1 MQEHVD
7 NILIKL
13 YNLIKRKPTMPK
25 EETIVKTA
33 SKANTAVY
41 VTKFPFCLRDDKIVP
56 PERAEEIE
64 NCSNTKVK
72 AQKYYAWKLLEM
84 ALLHSFGL
92 RMENLD
98 LRRGKSGKW
107 ECAKCY
113 FSLSHSGDFVA
124 VAVSEKL
131 VGVDIEKQDKARF
144 TDALADKILTEC
156 EAAAIN
162 RLDEE
167 ERKTA
172 LNVIWTK
179 KETIFKLE
187 GGKAFQP
194 KQIETSKYST
204 RTKTLSCG
212 TASYIITVASEDA
225 DKATYYCDGVEIT
238 DL

>member
-1 MQEHVD
+1 
-7 NILIKL
+7 
-13 YNLIKRKPTMPK
+13 MPK

-64 NCSNTKVK
+64 SCSNTKVK

-84 ALLHSFGL
+84 ALLHSLGL
-92 RMENLD
+92 NIENLD
-98 LRRGKSGKW
+98 LRRNKSGKW

-113 FSLSHSGDFVA
+113 FSLSHSGDYVA
-124 VAVSEKL
+124 VAVSEKP
-131 VGVDIEKQDKARF
+131 VGVDIEKQDKSRF

-156 EAAAIN
+156 EAAAIS
-162 RLDEE
+162 RLNDE
-167 ERKTA
+167 ERKVA
-172 LNVIWTK
+172 LNIIWTK
-179 KETIFKLE
+179 KEAIFKLE

-194 KQIETSKYST
+194 KQTETSKYST

-212 TASYIITVASEDA
+212 TASYIITVASDDA
-225 DKATYYCDGVEIT
+225 ENTIFYCDGAEIT